1 MDESFFGNYKLLGF
15 FQVAV
20 FSPSPTTNYLNI
32 TLRNVVKVCLGIHSA
47 IFFFFGKL
55 MNQLH
60 MFFFFFC
67 FEFLGTRLK
76 QSRSFSLYSRDV
88 FLFP

>member
-47 IFFFFGKL
+47 FFYLREVDESITYVFFFFAL
-55 MNQLH
+55 N
-60 MFFFFFC
+60 FWV
-67 FEFLGTRLK
+67 
-76 QSRSFSLYSRDV
+76 RD
-88 FLFP
+88 